1 MRNRLIHCVLALA
14 FLAVSLYANSQIPYY
29 NNYVI
34 DHNTYIKVCFTGTHT
49 YVSDLGFYLVA
60 RTPSNQFHTVKLM
73 PSLSLA
79 WSGDVDYVDGV
90 AIEYF
95 GCLDFPPDENS
106 VCNGGNNFDNF
117 CFATHNIIGGFSI
130 NYLNF
135 ESACVC
141 DLGAPLDSLVASA
154 GPWNPVYGLNPSE
167 VNWFF
172 QIRDCELVDVGMVS
186 FVELQIGFT
195 NECYNHFRK
204 WTFQTPQQI
213 PDNVCS
219 FEEAPL
225 FYLNQISDSIVYYSG
240 IPEIC
245 EVETSAANYNV
256 LSWVKDYNNQFID
269 HYIIYRKQE
278 PNGSYFELSQSDY
291 DQEPIFFD
299 GTAQPHIY
307 SYRYKISV
315 VDICGNEIEC
325 AFSHKTF
332 LLNYTTETEGVWNL
346 SWQNYEGVDYS
357 EIEIYRGTNPDEM
370 ELLTTV
376 PASATAYTDN
386 QAPVGSYVYY
396 QLKIVN
402 PNTCNSQKIEGE
414 IVSNIATND
423 EGYYLNQTT
432 PLFQPQFTLS
442 PNPAH
447 NSVNIS
453 FTAPNAKLSICDLN
467 GETLIVKN
475 DFTGGEINI
484 ENLKAGV
491 YVVKLETDSGIAIR
505 KLIVE

>member
-1 MRNRLIHCVLALA
+1 MKKLALFA
-14 FLAVSLYANSQIPYY
+14 IVLIVWLFGCQQVYSQIPDY

-34 DHNTYIKVCFTGTHT
+34 DHNTYIKICFTGTHT

-90 AIEYF
+90 PIEYF
-95 GCLDFPPDENS
+95 GCVDFPPDGNS

-172 QIRDCELVDVGMVS
+172 QIRDCEMVDLGMVN

-225 FYLNQISDSIVYYSG
+225 FYLNPTSDSIVYYSG

-256 LSWVKDYNNQFID
+256 LSWVKDDNNLFID

-278 PNGSYFELSQSDY
+278 PNGSYFQLSQSDF
-291 DQEPIFFD
+291 DQETVFFD

-307 SYRYKISV
+307 SYRYKIST
-315 VDICGNEIEC
+315 VDICGNELES
-325 AFSHKTF
+325 ASHKTF
-332 LLNYTTETEGVWNL
+332 LLNYTIETEGIWNL

-376 PASATAYTDN
+376 PASATSYTDN
-386 QAPVGSYVYY
+386 QAPVGSNVYY

-402 PNTCNSQKIEGE
+402 PDACNSQKSNNN
-414 IVSNIATND
+414 IVSNVATND
-423 EGYYLNQTT
+423 DGYYLSQTT
-432 PLFQPQFTLS
+432 PKNRSRFSLS
-442 PNPAH
+442 PNPAR

-453 FTAPNAKLSICDLN
+453 FTAPKARLSICDLN
-467 GETLIVKN
+467 GKTLIVKN

-491 YVVKLETDSGIAIR
+491 YVVKLETEGG
-505 KLIVE
+505 